1 MRARR
6 VERACSGVRARARD
20 RRSRDVREDF
30 DYIFSVRRRERAPG
44 CIARAVSLRLGAGGD
59 DGVVEA
65 LGDDAALV
73 REPLGASNEPAPV
86 VLDELQ
92 LLKRVERIALTVHV
106 VCQRPELPR
115 RRLRGHEPKRWR
127 LTGLHSL
134 LHSLLLLL
142 RAEDAAGCRRRDA
155 AEESGAHRWIQR
167 VRRRLS
173 GSKARE
179 RAAPRCGHAPARC
192 LNEARRGPSG
202 SSGRSGYRTGDRGVT
217 GKWVHA
223 GHRVRSRRR
232 FS

>member
-1 MRARR
+1 M
-6 VERACSGVRARARD
+6 
-20 RRSRDVREDF
+20 
-30 DYIFSVRRRERAPG
+30 
-44 CIARAVSLRLGAGGD
+44 
-59 DGVVEA
+59 VEA

-106 VCQRPELPR
+106 VRQRLTELPR
-115 RRLRGHEPKRWR
+115 LRSRHEPQRWR
-127 LTGLHSL
+127 LAGM
-134 LHSLLLLL
+134 HSLLLLL

-155 AEESGAHRWIQR
+155 AEESGAHRRISQW
-167 VRRRLS
+167 VRRRLRCA
-173 GSKARE
+173 KAGE
-179 RAAPRCGHAPARC
+179 RAAPRCGHAPARG
-192 LNEARRGPSG
+192 LNEARRGASG

>member
-6 VERACSGVRARARD
+6 VERACSGVRARSRD
-20 RRSRDVREDF
+20 RRSRDFREDF
-30 DYIFSVRRRERAPG
+30 DYIFSIRRGEGATG
-44 CIARAVSLRLGAGGD
+44 CISRAVSLGLGAGGD

-106 VCQRPELPR
+106 VRQWLPQLPR
-115 RRLRGHEPKRWR
+115 LLRGHEPHRWR
-127 LTGLHSL
+127 RTG

-167 VRRRLS
+167 VRRRLRCA
-173 GSKARE
+173 KARE

-192 LNEARRGPSG
+192 LNEARRGASG

>member
-20 RRSRDVREDF
+20 RRSRDFREDF
-30 DYIFSVRRRERAPG
+30 DYIFSIRRRERAPG

-106 VCQRPELPR
+106 VRQRLPQLT
-115 RRLRGHEPKRWR
+115 RLRSRHEPQRWR
-127 LTGLHSL
+127 LTG

-142 RAEDAAGCRRRDA
+142 RAEDAAGCR
-155 AEESGAHRWIQR
+155 
-167 VRRRLS
+167 
-173 GSKARE
+173 
-179 RAAPRCGHAPARC
+179 
-192 LNEARRGPSG
+192 
-202 SSGRSGYRTGDRGVT
+202 
-217 GKWVHA
+217 
-223 GHRVRSRRR
+223 
-232 FS
+232 

>member
-6 VERACSGVRARARD
+6 VERACSGVRARSRD
-20 RRSRDVREDF
+20 CRSRDFREDF
-30 DYIFSVRRRERAPG
+30 DHRRRVRRRERAPG
-44 CIARAVSLRLGAGGD
+44 GISRAVSLGLGAGGD

-86 VLDELQ
+86 VLDEFQ
-92 LLKRVERIALTVHV
+92 LLKRVERIALMVHV
-106 VCQRPELPR
+106 VRQRPELPR
-115 RRLRGHEPKRWR
+115 LLRGHEPQRWR

-134 LHSLLLLL
+134 LHSLLLL

-173 GSKARE
+173 RAKAGE

-192 LNEARRGPSG
+192 LNEARRGSSG

-223 GHRVRSRRR
+223 GHWV
-232 FS
+232 

>member
-1 MRARR
+1 M
-6 VERACSGVRARARD
+6 
-20 RRSRDVREDF
+20 
-30 DYIFSVRRRERAPG
+30 
-44 CIARAVSLRLGAGGD
+44 
-59 DGVVEA
+59 VEA

-106 VCQRPELPR
+106 VRQRLPQLPR
-115 RRLRGHEPKRWR
+115 LLRGHETQRWR

-134 LHSLLLLL
+134 LHSLLLL

-155 AEESGAHRWIQR
+155 AEESGAHRWISQW

-173 GSKARE
+173 RAKARE
-179 RAAPRCGHAPARC
+179 RAAPRCGHAPARG
-192 LNEARRGPSG
+192 LNEARRGASG
-202 SSGRSGYRTGDRGVT
+202 SSGGSGYRTGDRGVT

>member
-20 RRSRDVREDF
+20 RRSRDFREDF
-30 DYIFSVRRRERAPG
+30 DYIFSIRRRERAPG

-86 VLDELQ
+86 VLDEFQ
-92 LLKRVERIALTVHV
+92 LLKRVEGIALMVHV
-106 VCQRPELPR
+106 VRQRPELPR
-115 RRLRGHEPKRWR
+115 LLSRHEPQRWR
-127 LTGLHSL
+127 LTG

-167 VRRRLS
+167 VRRRLRCA
-173 GSKARE
+173 KARE

-192 LNEARRGPSG
+192 LNEARRGASG